1 MGSNTAERR
10 DRGDDAVNC
19 PPALLF
25 GIPIAD
31 ITMDETVD
39 LVDEFVRIGR
49 RDGRTFQI
57 ATPNVDFLVQ
67 ADDRPDVHRILGRCD
82 LCIADGAP
90 IVWASRML
98 GMPVRERV
106 AGSDLVPRLVERSAT
121 TGSKVHVF
129 GSSPEVAERA
139 SAMMSERHPTA
150 RFTFEPGPM
159 IPDPTDVPEDVLDA
173 ITAVDPD
180 ILCVALGNPKQ
191 ERFIAHHR
199 ERLGVPVMIG
209 VGGSLDMLTGE
220 RRRAPDWM
228 QRSGLEWVFR
238 AAQEPRRL
246 GPRYAHDLRVF
257 GPRLA
262 GELRAARG
270 RRGVGGV
277 EITSGPD
284 GVSIRLGACSDPT
297 AAAFAAAARSI
308 DDGGGI
314 RVDVTSD
321 EPVSDMAA
329 SYLVG
334 LLQRARWRG
343 LALEWPTCGDRFTS
357 ACETLGIRP
366 GELLAG

>member
-1 MGSNTAERR
+1 MGPDATERR
-10 DRGDDAVNC
+10 DRGVVVNR

-31 ITMDETVD
+31 VTMHETVD

-67 ADDRPDVHRILGRCD
+67 TQDRPDVHRILRRSD

-98 GMPVRERV
+98 GTPVRERV
-106 AGSDLVPRLVERSAT
+106 AGSDLVPRLVERSAV

-129 GSSPEVAERA
+129 GSSPDVAERA
-139 SAMMSERHPTA
+139 TAMMADRHPDA
-150 RFTFEPGPM
+150 RFTFDPGPM
-159 IPDPTDVPEDVLDA
+159 IPDPTDVPDAVLVSIA
-173 ITAVDPD
+173 AADPD

-220 RRRAPDWM
+220 RRRAPGWV
-228 QRSGLEWVFR
+228 QRVGLEWVWR

-262 GELRAARG
+262 RELRAARSRRFAGGIEIDAG
-270 RRGVGGV
+270 R
-277 EITSGPD
+277 D
-284 GVSIRLGACSDPT
+284 AVSIRIGPFPDPP
-297 AAAFAAAARSI
+297 AEAYAAAASSI
-308 DDGGGI
+308 DQGAS
-314 RVDVTSD
+314 VQADVTADSSLSD
-321 EPVSDMAA
+321 LAA
-329 SYLVG
+329 TYLIG
-334 LLQRARWRG
+334 LLQRARWHGRHVD
-343 LALEWPTCGDRFTS
+343 WPPCGDRFTAS
-357 ACETLGIRP
+357 CERLGIRP
-366 GELLAG
+366 DEYGEG